1 MILGLSVQD
10 FTLFHVI
17 LSLVGIGSGLVWL
30 LGLVAGRWLPVWDGA
45 FLMTT
50 VATTLTGFLF
60 PITVFTPA
68 LGVGLISTLA
78 LTIAIV
84 ARYAFH
90 LRGRWLGVHVGAA
103 ALALYLNAFVAVV
116 QSFLKIGALNAL
128 APNGNEPPFALAQG
142 IVLVIVASLGFLAW
156 RRRAH
161 P

>member
-10 FTLFHVI
+10 FTLLHVI
-17 LSLVGIGSGLVWL
+17 LSLIGIGAGLVWL
-30 LGLVAGRWLPVWDGA
+30 VGLVAGRWLAIWDGA

-60 PITVFTPA
+60 PVTAFTPA

-78 LTIAIV
+78 LTVAIV

-90 LRGRWLGVHVGAA
+90 LRGPWLGIHVIAA

-116 QSFLKIGALNAL
+116 QSFLKIGTLNAL
-128 APNGNEPPFALAQG
+128 APNGNEPPFVAAQG
-142 IVLVIVASLGFLAW
+142 LVLVAILTLGFLAR
-156 RRRAH
+156 RRRAR

>member
-10 FTLFHVI
+10 FTLLHVI
-17 LSLVGIGSGLVWL
+17 LSLIGIGAGLVWL
-30 LGLVAGRWLPVWDGA
+30 VGLVAGRWLPVWDGA

-60 PITVFTPA
+60 PITALTPA

-78 LTIAIV
+78 LALAIV

-90 LRGRWLGVHVGAA
+90 LRGRWFGVHVGAA

-128 APNGNEPPFALAQG
+128 APQGNEPPFVAAQG
-142 IVLVIVASLGFLAW
+142 LVLVIVAALGTLAW
-156 RRRAH
+156 RRRAY